1 MDLVASDI
9 VNESEDLEYVNNACL
24 IQVRFV

>member
-1 MDLVASDI
+1 MDFVASDI
-9 VNESEDLEYVNNACL
+9 VNESKNVEYVNNACL